1 MAIEPLAVAHLS
13 TTFKNIWSSNSNR
26 YSKIAGVGEWSV
38 ERSNVKREELI
49 ASSNPMGYA
58 RESLIHLE
66 PTSCP
71 PDLLHMTNGVIL
83 KQFNQ
88 VYI

>member
-1 MAIEPLAVAHLS
+1 MWNKSCSFI
-13 TTFKNIWSSNSNR
+13 
-26 YSKIAGVGEWSV
+26 GVGEWSV

-49 ASSNPMGYA
+49 GSNNPKGYA
-58 RESLIHLE
+58 RDSLIHLE

-88 VYI
+88 VYTTISARY